1 METTIEGSKEQ
12 YGHNS
17 PEAAEK
23 INCIADDKT
32 SKGDNRSALKYH
44 QEALKILEWN
54 KCNALLYDLT
64 KKSKEYA
71 VDMAITLRKIG
82 SILRENNNFVVAA
95 GEYTYHVSMRIHSL
109 YHAMII
115 YSSYIMCQYIIII
128 LCHEYFF
135 TSSSL
140 MYHYHLPTFSD
151 HLEPFAEIYKES
163 LDMFLEGLVENG
175 GVLKR
180 KLLESEY
187 KHKKGSS
194 DNNKVLEGVDRKK
207 IGRVLS
213 LHPTFRLLV
222 KDISQLFGEIQVVKF
237 VGNSAASSKRRR
249 RMQQNK
255 ARDENLKHAIESLS
269 MLSSPTASPT
279 STLEKA
285 KPKSSPKKRDID
297 SISSSSS
304 ISSDDDEYDE
314 TSWMRGFYEKEAGR
328 FNRPRPPLS
337 RSMSLTE
344 DEQNNHYRSLSQ
356 IILPVEEILHVAINR
371 FPLPDCVGDVKSL
384 QRDNSACGSFDSVK
398 CLPLDKESDQSPKSV
413 RGIFSVEEDNPLLKN
428 YHSRN
433 RVFTT

>member
-1 METTIEGSKEQ
+1 METAIEGLKEQ

-23 INCIADDKT
+23 FNYIADDKT
-32 SKGDNRSALKYH
+32 AEGDNRSALKYH

-71 VDMAITLRKIG
+71 VDMAIALRKIG
-82 SILRENNNFVVAA
+82 NILRVQNNNFVAA
-95 GEYTYHVSMRIHSL
+95 
-109 YHAMII
+109 
-115 YSSYIMCQYIIII
+115 
-128 LCHEYFF
+128 
-135 TSSSL
+135 
-140 MYHYHLPTFSD
+140 
-151 HLEPFAEIYKES
+151 AEIYKES

-194 DNNKVLEGVDRKK
+194 DNYKVLEGVDRKQ

-222 KDISQLFGEIQVVKF
+222 NDISQLFGEMQVVKF
-237 VGNSAASSKRRR
+237 VGTSAASSKRRR
-249 RMQQNK
+249 KMQQNK

-285 KPKSSPKKRDID
+285 KPNKSSPKKRDLD

-304 ISSDDDEYDE
+304 ISSDEDEYDE
-314 TSWMRGFYEKEAGR
+314 TSWMKGFYEKEAGR

-344 DEQNNHYRSLSQ
+344 DEQNKHYHSLSQ
-356 IILPVEEILHVAINR
+356 IILPAEEILHVAINR
-371 FPLPDCVGDVKSL
+371 FPLPDCIVGDVKSL

-398 CLPLDKESDQSPKSV
+398 KCSPLDKDSESPKSV
-413 RGIFSVEEDNPLLKN
+413 RDIFVEEDNPSMKK